1 MYNLKLAKTF
11 AMVLKT
17 STEIQV
23 DFNDSYPLYE
33 SVLCAESSGLR
44 IQTSSIVPSMRIL
57 LTAADNS
64 YTIFK

>member
-1 MYNLKLAKTF
+1 MKQIQVIKKDVYNLKLAKTF

-33 SVLCAESSGLR
+33 SVLCWELLASESK
-44 IQTSSIVPSMRIL
+44 L
-57 LTAADNS
+57 LA
-64 YTIFK
+64 

>member
-1 MYNLKLAKTF
+1 MKMKQRIQVIKKDVYNLKPAKTF

-33 SVLCAESSGLR
+33 SVLWWELLASGPKPL
-44 IQTSSIVPSMRIL
+44 
-57 LTAADNS
+57 A
-64 YTIFK
+64 